1 MVATAP
7 ERGPLERWG
16 GLYVL
21 YAATALVVYARV
33 LSGGFVSDD
42 MAYLLN
48 PWVQHLS
55 WANLRA
61 ILDPTGPV
69 AAYTANYAPVH
80 VLAHA
85 LLLQVFGGHVV
96 GHHVVDVLVHAGVAT
111 LFAALL
117 VRGGLG
123 FAASAWLA
131 GIFLVHPANVEAVA
145 WISQLKTTLA
155 LLFACAA
162 LLLEPRHPALAMG
175 VFVLAIATKLQAA
188 FALPVAALACWTGP
202 EPAAE
207 EPSRFHRA
215 AWLLVW
221 AALLAVLL
229 LPEGIA
235 FERLGHSNVSTP
247 GSLAERGCFMLA
259 LLGRYLA
266 MAATAWGTSAF
277 HQPDPPAGWGD
288 PWVLLG
294 GAGLLALVART
305 ATTLWRRDPEAV
317 WWVWA
322 GAALLPVS
330 QLLPFVYPMADRY
343 LYFVL
348 PGLLGGVALA
358 VRRAGALRKA
368 RPDRLQRAGPDRLQ
382 RAGRTSGTWARAAG
396 AAAAMALLVA
406 LAVRSSARATV
417 YRSDLALTLDS
428 AAHYPDGL
436 PARRLQAAEA
446 ARRGDVD
453 SAVAAIRAAV
463 ARGFDRFGD
472 LERDPTFDPIRSD
485 PRFRAVVAE
494 VAAAWIAHVAPRG
507 DLTQQELVMLGQA
520 YRARGEWDHAMA
532 ALEQAAADPG
542 PDASMARAE
551 LAVTRAARLRAAREG
566 GEDGPAG
573 P

>member
-1 MVATAP
+1 MAATAP

-48 PWVQHLS
+48 PWVQQLS
-55 WANLRA
+55 WTNLRA

-162 LLLEPRHPALAMG
+162 LLLEPRRPALATG
-175 VFVLAIATKLQAA
+175 AFALAIATKLLAA
-188 FALPVAALACWTGP
+188 FALPVAALACWTAP
-202 EPAAE
+202 EPTAE
-207 EPSRFHRA
+207 DPSRLRRA

-221 AALLAVLL
+221 AGLLAALL
-229 LPEGIA
+229 LPEGLA
-235 FERLGHSNVSTP
+235 FERLGYSNVSAP
-247 GSLAERGCFMLA
+247 GSFAEHGRFMLA

-277 HQPDPPAGWGD
+277 HQPDPPAGWID

-294 GAGLLALVART
+294 AAGLLALAVRIV
-305 ATTLWRRDPEAV
+305 TTLWRRDPEAV
-317 WWVWA
+317 WWVWTA
-322 GAALLPVS
+322 AALLPVS

-348 PGLLGGVALA
+348 PGLLGGVAVA
-358 VRRAGALRKA
+358 VRRAAALRPA
-368 RPDRLQRAGPDRLQ
+368 RPDRPQ
-382 RAGRTSGTWARAAG
+382 RAGRGPWTRARAAG

-406 LAVRSSARATV
+406 FAVRSSARAAV

-428 AAHYPDGL
+428 AEHYPDGL

-453 SAVAAIRAAV
+453 AVVAALRAAV

-472 LERDPTFDPIRSD
+472 LEQDPTFDPIRND

-494 VAAAWIAHVAPRG
+494 VAAAWIAHVEPRG
-507 DLTQQELVMLGQA
+507 HLTQQELVMLGQA
-520 YRARGEWDHAMA
+520 YRARGEWDRAVA

-542 PDASMARAE
+542 PNAGQARAE
-551 LAVTRAARLRAAREG
+551 LAVTRAARLRAAREEG
-566 GEDGPAG
+566 GHGPTA